1 MNIEKIAE
9 NFSQMAE
16 RYDERRKM
24 LIPCF
29 DDYYGLSV
37 SFLKKTRND
46 IDKILD
52 LGAGTGLLTKR
63 LYDEYPNANYTLVD
77 ISDKMLEVARQRF
90 SGLENFNYLI
100 LDYSTDLPH
109 EKFDIIASALSFHHI
124 ENEDKLSLYSNI
136 YKKIEDNGCLLNL
149 DIFNASSEEMNE
161 RYNNYWYEFI
171 NASGIITLENKELW
185 DKSRELDKENTIDET
200 KHLLTKV
207 GFRNVECI
215 YNYLKFGVI
224 YAEK

>member
-1 MNIEKIAE
+1 VNIEQIEKR
-9 NFSQMAE
+9 FSQIAKE
-16 RYDERRKM
+16 YDEQRK
-24 LIPCF
+24 LFIPCF

-46 IDKILD
+46 IRKILD

-77 ISDKMLEVARQRF
+77 ISEQMLAVARQRF
-90 SGLENFNYLI
+90 SGLKNFNYSI
-100 LDYSTDLPH
+100 LDYSTDLPCG
-109 EKFDIIASALSFHHI
+109 KFDLIASALSFHHV
-124 ENEDKLSLYSNI
+124 ENADKLQLYSNI
-136 YKKIEDNGCLLNL
+136 YDKLKDGGCLLNL
-149 DIFNASSEEMNE
+149 DQFNASSDEMNE
-161 RYNNYWYEFI
+161 KYNNYWYEYI
-171 NASGIITLENKELW
+171 NTSGIALDNKGAWL
-185 DKSRELDKENTIDET
+185 KRRELDRENTIDET
-200 KHLLTKV
+200 KQLLTKV

>member
-1 MNIEKIAE
+1 MNIEQIE
-9 NFSQMAE
+9 ERFSQIAKE
-16 RYDERRKM
+16 YDEQRK
-24 LIPCF
+24 LFIPCF

-46 IDKILD
+46 IRKILD

-77 ISDKMLEVARQRF
+77 ISEQMLEVARQRF
-90 SGLENFNYLI
+90 SGLKNFNYSI
-100 LDYSTDLPH
+100 LDYSTDLPY
-109 EKFDIIASALSFHHI
+109 EKFDLVASALSFHHV
-124 ENEDKLSLYSNI
+124 ENEDKLQLYSNI
-136 YKKIEDNGCLLNL
+136 YDKLEYGGCLLNL
-149 DIFNASSEEMNE
+149 DQFNASSDEMNE
-161 RYNNYWYEFI
+161 KYNNYWYEYI
-171 NASGIITLENKELW
+171 NSSGIALDNKGAWL
-185 DKSRELDKENTIDET
+185 KRRELDRENTIDET
-200 KHLLTKV
+200 KQLLAKV

>member
-1 MNIEKIAE
+1 MNREQIAE
-9 NFSQMAE
+9 RFSQIAK
-16 RYDERRKM
+16 RYDEQRK
-24 LIPCF
+24 LFIPCF

-46 IDKILD
+46 IREILD

-77 ISDKMLEVARQRF
+77 ISEQMLEVARQRF
-90 SGLENFNYLI
+90 LGLDNFKYSI

-109 EKFDIIASALSFHHI
+109 DKFDLIASALSFHHL
-124 ENEDKLSLYSNI
+124 ENEDKLLLYSNI
-136 YKKIEDNGCLLNL
+136 YDKLEDNGCLLNL
-149 DIFNASSEEMNE
+149 DQFNASSEEMNG
-161 RYNNYWYEFI
+161 RYNDYWYEYI
-171 NASGIITLENKELW
+171 NAGGITLEDNVSLLKR
-185 DKSRELDKENTIDET
+185 RELDRENTIDET

-224 YAEK
+224 FAEK

>member
-185 DKSRELDKENTIDET
+185 NKSREFDKENTIDET